1 MEKLFVPYE
10 ESKALKEL
18 GFDEPTPHCYVHDIE
33 EKYELNLFYYLLGG
47 DGELYNVFQNE
58 KKIKS
63 FRLDNV
69 QNESDVYFNYN
80 QDIRKLLV
88 KVYNGEEFVED
99 EKSYNMNID
108 SYTYQKWTPE
118 EEEENKLKLPNYNNG
133 DFDFTVYSDIIS
145 APLYS
150 QVFKWFKKK
159 YDIDVNICFR
169 TETEGARVCAYSFE
183 YVYPISHEP
192 RWEGETHDM
201 YLDWVRVS
209 KDVYRYK
216 SSEEAELA
224 CLRKLIEITKQK

>member
-1 MEKLFVPYE
+1 MTELLVPYE
-10 ESKALKEL
+10 ESKALKKL

-63 FRLDNV
+63 FRLDNI

-150 QVFKWFKKK
+150 QAFKWFREKHNIHGEVHLLPSSNIHGKK
-159 YDIDVNICFR
+159 V
-169 TETEGARVCAYSFE
+169 EGFEKVYIWIIHNLNEKRWSDGVSDSNEIYS
-183 YVYPISHEP
+183 Y
-192 RWEGETHDM
+192 
-201 YLDWVRVS
+201 
-209 KDVYRYK
+209 
-216 SSEEAELA
+216 EESELA
-224 CLRKLIEITKQK
+224 CLRKLIQITKQK